1 MSVSVVKADGKTGI
15 ARLFCSLAGKNGC
28 GKGYA
33 DLFNHNWG
41 IYLMFVSFQRKK
53 INIKREPR
61 NLVTLKPEHSIS
73 IRAHARGRG
82 RTHTRDRDPHS
93 RHKEGC
99 RVLGYK
105 QL

>member
-1 MSVSVVKADGKTGI
+1 MSVCVVTEDGKTGI
-15 ARLFCSLAGKNGC
+15 ARLFCSLASKSGY

-41 IYLMFVSFQRKK
+41 IFLMFVSFQRKK

-82 RTHTRDRDPHS
+82 RTRTCV
-93 RHKEGC
+93 KEIRIRATKKVAGF
-99 RVLGYK
+99 
-105 QL
+105 

>member
-1 MSVSVVKADGKTGI
+1 MSVCVVTEDGKKGI
-15 ARLFCSLAGKNGC
+15 ARLFCSLAGKSGY

-41 IYLMFVSFQRKK
+41 IFLMFVSFQRKK

-82 RTHTRDRDPHS
+82 RTRTCV
-93 RHKEGC
+93 KEIRIRATKKVAGF
-99 RVLGYK
+99 
-105 QL
+105 

>member
-1 MSVSVVKADGKTGI
+1 MSVCVSTEDGKTGI
-15 ARLFCSLAGKNGC
+15 ARLFCSLAGKSGY

-33 DLFNHNWG
+33 DLFNHNLG

-61 NLVTLKPEHSIS
+61 NRVTLKPEHSIS

-82 RTHTRDRDPHS
+82 RTRTCV
-93 RHKEGC
+93 KEIRIRATKKVAGF
-99 RVLGYK
+99 
-105 QL
+105 